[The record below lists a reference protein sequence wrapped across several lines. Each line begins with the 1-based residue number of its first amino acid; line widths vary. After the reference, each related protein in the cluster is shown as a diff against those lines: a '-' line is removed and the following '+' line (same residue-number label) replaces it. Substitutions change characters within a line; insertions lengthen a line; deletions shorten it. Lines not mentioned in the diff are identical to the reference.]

1 MFLPLLSI
9 YLQSP
14 QQLCSI
20 LQHDDNKESCN
31 LLDVTN
37 HFYPS
42 CMILH
47 FIYCRMENKLFYF
60 ILFIYSL
67 AAAISAKEAA
77 EVRVPA
83 FRRGELNMEID
94 TLSERSEEE
103 EDGGEGEKQRRPLRG
118 RRLSGKKRSL
128 SR

>member
-1 MFLPLLSI
+1 M
-9 YLQSP
+9 
-14 QQLCSI
+14 
-20 LQHDDNKESCN
+20 ESCKFCQVDF
-31 LLDVTN
+31 L
-37 HFYPS
+37 
-42 CMILH
+42 
-47 FIYCRMENKLFYF
+47 K
-60 ILFIYSL
+60 ILFPFAFSL

-103 EDGGEGEKQRRPLRG
+103 DGGGEGEKQRRPLRG

>member
-1 MFLPLLSI
+1 MKVARFCLGNFQKI
-9 YLQSP
+9 YFR
-14 QQLCSI
+14 I
-20 LQHDDNKESCN
+20 A
-31 LLDVTN
+31 
-37 HFYPS
+37 F
-42 CMILH
+42 
-47 FIYCRMENKLFYF
+47 
-60 ILFIYSL
+60 SL

-103 EDGGEGEKQRRPLRG
+103 DGGEGEKQRRPLRG

>member
-1 MFLPLLSI
+1 MKVARFCLGDFQKI
-9 YLQSP
+9 YFR
-14 QQLCSI
+14 I
-20 LQHDDNKESCN
+20 A
-31 LLDVTN
+31 V
-37 HFYPS
+37 
-42 CMILH
+42 
-47 FIYCRMENKLFYF
+47 
-60 ILFIYSL
+60 SL

-103 EDGGEGEKQRRPLRG
+103 DGGGEGEKQRRPLRG